1 MMSSLLPYV
10 LWIKALHVISV
21 IAWMAGQFYL
31 PRLFVYHC
39 QVNKETDENERFK
52 IMEYKLLR
60 YIINPAMIA
69 AFLFGILLALTP
81 GIIDWHAKW
90 WVVKLVALLIL
101 TGYHGFCSR
110 WRRQFAAN
118 NNHHSEK
125 FYRWMNEIPTIL
137 MIIIVIMVIVQP
149 F

>member
-1 MMSSLLPYV
+1 MLSSLMPYS

-39 QVNKETDENERFK
+39 QVKKESDENERFK

-60 YIINPAMIA
+60 YIINPAMMA
-69 AFLFGILLALTP
+69 AFLFGILLALIP
-81 GIIDWHAKW
+81 GMINWHAKW
-90 WVVKLVALLIL
+90 WIIKLIALLVL

-110 WRRQFAAN
+110 WRRQFAVDQN
-118 NNHHSEK
+118 MHSEK
-125 FYRWMNEIPTIL
+125 FYRWINEVPTLL